1 MALACWAFPPQR
13 LCKQWAKILLNESRA
28 KVLEKPPPEK
38 LRRNDVLAKA
48 SLAAKGYGFMLR
60 GF

>member
-1 MALACWAFPPQR
+1 M
-13 LCKQWAKILLNESRA
+13 AKILLNESRA